1 MKANFNK
8 SVELAIKARVSP
20 DESASG
26 VRGGRSGRHIHT
38 TGAAHSQAAQVQAAQ
53 VQAAQ
58 VQAAQ
63 VQAQDVQDRVIA
75 TYNHGKGKY
84 IQLTHLP

>member
-58 VQAAQ
+58 VQA
-63 VQAQDVQDRVIA
+63 QDVQDRVIA

>member
-1 MKANFNK
+1 MEANFNK

-53 VQAAQ
+53 VQA
-58 VQAAQ
+58 
-63 VQAQDVQDRVIA
+63 QDVQDRVIA

>member
-38 TGAAHSQAAQVQAAQ
+38 TGAAHSQAAQVQAS
-53 VQAAQ
+53 Q

-63 VQAQDVQDRVIA
+63 VQAQDVQGIVIA

>member
-53 VQAAQ
+53 VQA
-58 VQAAQ
+58 
-63 VQAQDVQDRVIA
+63 QDVQGIVIA

>member
-1 MKANFNK
+1 MKANCNK

-53 VQAAQ
+53 VQA
-58 VQAAQ
+58 
-63 VQAQDVQDRVIA
+63 QDVQDRVIA

>member
-38 TGAAHSQAAQVQAAQ
+38 TGAAHSQAAQVQA
-53 VQAAQ
+53 
-58 VQAAQ
+58 
-63 VQAQDVQDRVIA
+63 QDVQDRVIA

>member
-53 VQAAQ
+53 VQA
-58 VQAAQ
+58 
-63 VQAQDVQDRVIA
+63 QDVQDRVIA

-84 IQLTHLP
+84 IVV

>member
-53 VQAAQ
+53 VQA
-58 VQAAQ
+58 
-63 VQAQDVQDRVIA
+63 QDVQDRVIA

>member
-53 VQAAQ
+53 VQA
-58 VQAAQ
+58 
-63 VQAQDVQDRVIA
+63 QDVQGIVIA

-84 IQLTHLP
+84 IQLSLIHI

>member
-53 VQAAQ
+53 VQA
-58 VQAAQ
+58 
-63 VQAQDVQDRVIA
+63 QDVQDRVIA

-84 IQLTHLP
+84 IQYTSSIN

>member
-53 VQAAQ
+53 VQT
-58 VQAAQ
+58 
-63 VQAQDVQDRVIA
+63 QDVQDRVIA